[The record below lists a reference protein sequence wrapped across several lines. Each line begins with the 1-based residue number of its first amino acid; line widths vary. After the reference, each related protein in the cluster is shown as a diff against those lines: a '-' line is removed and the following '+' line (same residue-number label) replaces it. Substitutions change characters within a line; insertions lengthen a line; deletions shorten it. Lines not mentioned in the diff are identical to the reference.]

1 MAPARSRVVLHLHPQ
16 VMTTLI
22 ANNSN
27 DADLPQRLVDAL
39 RTVTD
44 PEIPINL
51 CDLGLIYEVV
61 VDPEGRIAVT
71 MTLTTPNCPIAEQIP
86 QQVRRALEAVEGVR
100 SAEVRLVW
108 EPRWNAEMMSEDARL
123 QMEMAGISWSD
134 LTPGGGGGT
143 RLTIGRSGSAG

>member
-1 MAPARSRVVLHLHPQ
+1 MAPARSRVVLHLSVR

-22 ANNSN
+22 TNNSN
-27 DADLPQRLVDAL
+27 DADLPHRLVNAL

-51 CDLGLIYEVV
+51 YDLGLIYEVA
-61 VDPEGRIAVT
+61 VDPEGRITAT
-71 MTLTTPNCPIAEQIP
+71 MSLTTPNCPIAGQIP
-86 QQVRRALEAVEGVR
+86 QQVKRALEAVEGVR

-108 EPRWNAEMMSEDARL
+108 EPRWNAEMMSEEAKL

-143 RLTIGRSGSAG
+143 RLTIGRGGSAG